1 MVQAEPELT
10 APTMAYTISRRC
22 SEVLR
27 RQHEE
32 TNMSW
37 YTIVW
42 RDATPRRLWVEIP
55 GLGEWLVENDAAIQ
69 EKKVKLEEWDE
80 EWGNNPPFRF
90 RFPID
95 KPVCIRPLCIEME
108 NLEYSVMVEVLPETQ
123 APRISW
129 YDESDWLWHTTDDN
143 GKPTTR
149 TLLVVTQ
156 HTNVGIAMD
165 EAKELFEEWFEK
177 VEEFDTKEW
186 RSDHANIRCHYDFWR
201 EWVKT
206 KTGLMPP
213 PAPPHDPKDE
223 V

>member
-1 MVQAEPELT
+1 
-10 APTMAYTISRRC
+10 
-22 SEVLR
+22 
-27 RQHEE
+27 
-32 TNMSW
+32 MSW